1 MLCLHSVSPQAPLK
15 HSPHTHTHVQTHART
30 LFDLLS
36 TEDDGMKYERRGR
49 VFFYE
54 MLCKDWRASRD
65 EVISTGQET
74 PPTPSHVQLLS
85 SAGTNDSVV
94 VVGFLWGHNSNQ
106 RLSKGIQVLDV
117 GDAQCRLYTDNMF
130 FLLFTEP
137 LWRNMSAFA
146 ALNKDGEKL
155 MLQGECKRVN
165 QHLLTLVSSPSQTRP
180 QCARFRHV
188 AHTDRL
194 THMQSDTHVCGY
206 FKHVHDV

>member
-1 MLCLHSVSPQAPLK
+1 
-15 HSPHTHTHVQTHART
+15 
-30 LFDLLS
+30 
-36 TEDDGMKYERRGR
+36 
-49 VFFYE
+49 

-94 VVGFLWGHNSNQ
+94 VVGFLWGHNFNQ

-165 QHLLTLVSSPSQTRP
+165 RHLLNPRFLSITDTPTVRTLPSCGSYRPAHPHAERYSHLRILQTR
-180 QCARFRHV
+180 ARCMRFNIVASPRARRHIGQ
-188 AHTDRL
+188 
-194 THMQSDTHVCGY
+194 THA
-206 FKHVHDV
+206 